1 MSKMSESTSNLQR
14 LSNMPEIMDLVKLL
28 RQNGDKVLSASSKLS
43 LSTTLLYNLN
53 EAFSLIVDD
62 AEDLKSSFQVC
73 NSSKIDLFRDLKFLH
88 DFVQKTIG
96 LKLTQYS
103 ATNLKVHVDI
113 TKFRSLKYLEL
124 KKVSINLVKGIQGI
138 RGQLESITC
147 AGRQGITT
155 VAQLLATCGGDAGAG
170 FVWGSLRHLSL
181 PHNALEQLDRSF
193 ELTPWLQILDLSHN
207 LLNNAGELDCLP
219 NLKYLNLGY
228 NKLETVPAF
237 NKSTMHSLQ
246 ILVLKNN
253 FIEDISGLQGLEC
266 LTEIDLSFNCLTEH
280 SVLWPIERMSALL
293 WLSLEG
299 NPLSYH
305 PKHRLLSIKHL
316 HPCLID
322 NKFVLDHW
330 PLSKSER
337 LLVEDNRV
345 FPIRNM
351 QSSVS
356 RDNFVSLSDSTTS
369 NNTFSSSDSFVSKD
383 FLIKTPQAS
392 NINARGEKSFTALGK
407 SRKKTNV
414 KEAVI
419 AEEDQEKK
427 DSMSKSEVLSSSHLE
442 TKKQI
447 LALREKFG
455 KVNWLSSQ
463 AGTFVQDIMGLQSP
477 SPTINYLVNTN
488 SILSEDNFDIT
499 SVIENKDSNHTNSEN
514 LSNPIVVNCNDNGN
528 ADKVEETHDNEAP
541 NNDDFTITLE
551 NPPENPPEINPLFD
565 LELEKGDLYLVQ
577 NRKNSNE
584 MEELFLELTA
594 DDIKERDTTSGIVK
608 NSWSAASVLSCV
620 LGRGETPMVD
630 IIFDTKRKDKQNR
643 RYFIELEDA
652 KKIVSTI
659 SERMSAHPIL
669 LKVYKCMKCSTHFSD
684 DEEHAAIIFRSAIG
698 MKQLKCPTCA
708 STLVIEMNEF
718 SEMHSKNDETPAHK
732 NNKSMEMSE
741 IINLQHSESTSS
753 IGAGGTEG
761 EAISV
766 STSLVHYDSHPQAQV
781 CCSATSLEE
790 SRESTPSISAIIK
803 KYESD
808 IEILSNPSQSS
819 IEVLDEASKANLTP
833 NRKKSSEER
842 SASVAPSLLTVT
854 DAIGPVM
861 VGLTESSSSGSLTD
875 SICTAYENRNV
886 KKCNNNEMNSGK
898 ESVPVANIST
908 MLGELLQSIKIGS
921 NKSLL
926 IKNEE
931 EINSLNSSVQ
941 YSYTDFSSVDHRVKL
956 HIILNVFEHESEELA
971 LLLRADILMHN
982 LKEVFP
988 GCLVL
993 STSKVYILKIDGPEG
1008 EDPQRWLRK
1017 ECSWTIDKLR
1027 SIAALPFKQGVL
1039 VELQQS
1045 ITMNEEYV
1053 SIGLLCIL
1061 QDFQRTSNFLFYI
1074 TDPPLPASCEV
1085 EFSVPEHC
1093 STLMHSLLSD
1103 IKKDENSDDTVR
1115 ILALFSSAVLKCHNN
1130 TMMTKYSGLLI
1141 TASTLVILE
1150 DNMQWLL
1157 PNTKVVPV
1165 ILKEQTMSNLMG
1177 IERCDTML
1185 VLNFLNEIAGLEE
1198 TWSLEFI
1205 SVGAV
1210 EAVIN
1215 SIQSPWEE
1223 LFSVPLQVTTKSV
1236 LDSDK
1241 F

>member
-14 LSNMPEIMDLVKLL
+14 ISNMPEIMDLVKLL

-62 AEDLKSSFQVC
+62 DEDLKSSFQVC

-96 LKLTQYS
+96 LKLTHYS
-103 ATNLKVHVDI
+103 TANAKIHVDI

-155 VAQLLATCGGDAGAG
+155 VAQLLATCGEDAGAG

-181 PHNALEQLDRSF
+181 SHNALERLDRSF

-207 LLNNAGELDCLP
+207 LLNNAAELDCLP

-253 FIEDISGLQGLEC
+253 YIEDISGLEGLEC

-305 PKHRLLSIKHL
+305 PKHRLLSIKYL

-330 PLSKSER
+330 PLSKSEKM
-337 LLVEDNRV
+337 LVEDNRV

-351 QSSVS
+351 QSSVVS
-356 RDNFVSLSDSTTS
+356 RDNFVSLSNSTTS
-369 NNTFSSSDSFVSKD
+369 NNTFSSGDSFVSKD
-383 FLIKTPQAS
+383 FLINTPQTS
-392 NINARGEKSFTALGK
+392 NTSTRGETSFTALGK

-414 KEAVI
+414 KEAI
-419 AEEDQEKK
+419 ITEEDQEKK
-427 DSMSKSEVLSSSHLE
+427 DSVNKSEVLSSSHLE

-463 AGTFVQDIMGLQSP
+463 AGSFVQDIMGLQSP
-477 SPTINYLVNTN
+477 SPTINYLVDTN
-488 SILSEDNFDIT
+488 STLSEDNLDIT
-499 SVIENKDSNHTNSEN
+499 SLIENKDSNHTNSEN
-514 LSNPIVVNCNDNGN
+514 LSNPVVVNCNDNGN
-528 ADKVEETHDNEAP
+528 SDKVEETDDNKVSDKEVS
-541 NNDDFTITLE
+541 NNDDLTTTLE
-551 NPPENPPEINPLFD
+551 NPPEVNPLFD
-565 LELEKGDLYLVQ
+565 LELEKSDLYLVQ

-594 DDIKERDTTSGIVK
+594 DDIKERDTTSGIVR
-608 NSWSAASVLSCV
+608 NSWSVASVLSCV
-620 LGRGETPMVD
+620 LGRGEEPMVD

-652 KKIVSTI
+652 KKIVSVI
-659 SERMSAHPIL
+659 NEKMSAHPIL

-684 DEEHAAIIFRSAIG
+684 DEEHAAIILRSAIG
-698 MKQLKCPTCA
+698 MKQLKCPTCT

-718 SEMHSKNDETPAHK
+718 SEMHSKNEETLTHK
-732 NNKSMEMSE
+732 NNKSIEMSE

-753 IGAGGTEG
+753 IG
-761 EAISV
+761 
-766 STSLVHYDSHPQAQV
+766 
-781 CCSATSLEE
+781 SATSLEE

-842 SASVAPSLLTVT
+842 SASVAPSLLTIT
-854 DAIGPVM
+854 DTIGPAM

-886 KKCNNNEMNSGK
+886 KKSNNTEINSEK

-921 NKSLL
+921 NKSLP
-926 IKNEE
+926 IKTEE
-931 EINSLNSSVQ
+931 EISSLNSNVQ

-971 LLLRADILMHN
+971 LLLRADILMQGQ
-982 LKEVFP
+982 KEIFP

-1008 EDPQRWLRK
+1008 EDPQRWLHK

-1039 VELQQS
+1039 VELQQP
-1045 ITMNEEYV
+1045 TKMNEEYV
-1053 SIGLLCIL
+1053 NISLLCIL

-1093 STLMHSLLSD
+1093 STLMHNLLSD

-1130 TMMTKYSGLLI
+1130 TVMTKYSGLLI

-1165 ILKEQTMSNLMG
+1165 VLKEQTMSNLMG

-1185 VLNFLNEIAGLEE
+1185 VLNFLNEIAGSEE

-1205 SVGAV
+1205 SVGAA

-1223 LFSVPLQVTTKSV
+1223 LFSVPLQVTTKSI
-1236 LDSDK
+1236 LDNDK
-1241 F
+1241 S

>member
-1 MSKMSESTSNLQR
+1 MNKMSESTSNLQR

-53 EAFSLIVDD
+53 EAFSLIVGD

-88 DFVQKTIG
+88 DFVQKTVG
-96 LKLTQYS
+96 LKVTHCS
-103 ATNLKVHVDI
+103 ATNAKVPVDI
-113 TKFRSLKYLEL
+113 TKFKCLKYLEL
-124 KKVSINLVKGIQGI
+124 KKVSIDLVKGIQGI
-138 RGQLESITC
+138 RGQLETITC

-155 VAQLLATCGGDAGAG
+155 VAKLLATCGGDAGAG

-181 PHNALEQLDRSF
+181 PHNALEHLDRSF

-207 LLNNAGELDCLP
+207 LLNNAAELDCLP

-253 FIEDISGLQGLEC
+253 YIEDISGLQGLEC

-293 WLSLEG
+293 WISLEG

-305 PKHRLLSIKHL
+305 PKHRLLSIKHF
-316 HPCLID
+316 HPSLID

-337 LLVEDNRV
+337 MLLEDNRV

-351 QSSVS
+351 QSSAS
-356 RDNFVSLSDSTTS
+356 KENFVSLSDSTTS
-369 NNTFSSSDSFVSKD
+369 NNTFSSVDSVVVSKD
-383 FLIKTPQAS
+383 LMIKTPTS
-392 NINARGEKSFTALGK
+392 SISARGEKS
-407 SRKKTNV
+407 RRRTNV

-419 AEEDQEKK
+419 AEDDQEKK
-427 DSMSKSEVLSSSHLE
+427 DSTNKSEVLSSSHLE

-455 KVNWLSSQ
+455 KVNWLSNQ
-463 AGTFVQDIMGLQSP
+463 AGSFVQDIMGLQSP
-477 SPTINYLVNTN
+477 SPPINYLVDTN
-488 SILSEDNFDIT
+488 STLSEDNIDIT
-499 SVIENKDSNHTNSEN
+499 SLIENKDSNHTKSEN
-514 LSNPIVVNCNDNGN
+514 LSNDILVNCNDNEN
-528 ADKVEETHDNEAP
+528 ADKVEEAHDNEVR
-541 NNDDFTITLE
+541 NNDDLTITLE
-551 NPPENPPEINPLFD
+551 NSPEINPFFD

-584 MEELFLELTA
+584 MEELFLELTP
-594 DDIKERDTTSGIVK
+594 DDIKERDTISGIVR
-608 NSWSAASVLSCV
+608 NSWSVASVLSCV
-620 LGRGETPMVD
+620 LGRGESPMVD

-659 SERMSAHPIL
+659 SEKMSAHPIL

-684 DEEHAAIIFRSAIG
+684 DEEHAAIILS
-698 MKQLKCPTCA
+698 
-708 STLVIEMNEF
+708 
-718 SEMHSKNDETPAHK
+718 SE
-732 NNKSMEMSE
+732 
-741 IINLQHSESTSS
+741 

-842 SASVAPSLLTVT
+842 STSVAPSLLTVT
-854 DAIGPVM
+854 DAIGSVM

-875 SICTAYENRNV
+875 SICTAYENKNI
-886 KKCNNNEMNSGK
+886 KKSNNNEMNFEK
-898 ESVPVANIST
+898 EPVPNIST
-908 MLGELLQSIKIGS
+908 MLGELLQSIKMGS

-926 IKNEE
+926 IKTEE
-931 EINSLNSSVQ
+931 DISSLNSNVQ

-971 LLLRADILMHN
+971 LLLRADILMPSS
-982 LKEVFP
+982 KEVFP

-993 STSKVYILKIDGPEG
+993 STSKVYVLKIDGPEG
-1008 EDPQRWLRK
+1008 EDPQRWLHK
-1017 ECSWTIDKLR
+1017 EFSWTIDKLR
-1027 SIAALPFKQGVL
+1027 SIASLPFKQGIL

-1045 ITMNEEYV
+1045 TKMNEEYI
-1053 SIGLLCIL
+1053 SISFLCIL

-1093 STLMHSLLSD
+1093 STLMHNLLSG
-1103 IKKDENSDDTVR
+1103 IRKDDNGDDTVK
-1115 ILALFSSAVLKCHNN
+1115 ILALFSSAVLKYHNN
-1130 TMMTKYSGLLI
+1130 ITMSKYSGLLI

-1157 PNTKVVPV
+1157 PNTKIVPV
-1165 ILKEQTMSNLMG
+1165 VLKEQTMSNLMG

-1185 VLNFLNEIAGLEE
+1185 VLNFLNEISESSEE

-1205 SVGAV
+1205 SVGAA

-1223 LFSVPLQVTTKSV
+1223 LFSVPLQVTTTSV

-1241 F
+1241 S